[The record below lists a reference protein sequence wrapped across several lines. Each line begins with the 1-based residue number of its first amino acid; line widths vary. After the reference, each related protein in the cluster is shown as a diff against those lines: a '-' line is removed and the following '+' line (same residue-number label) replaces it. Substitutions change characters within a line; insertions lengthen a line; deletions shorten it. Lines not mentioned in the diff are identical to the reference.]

1 MFEGQTKYNGD
12 IARLMEA
19 TTRSNHG
26 NVFFDRKKEYQ
37 KQKELKTMLSDSQA
51 QTITDSGIKR

>member
-19 TTRSNHG
+19 TTRNNHG
-26 NVFFDRKKEYQ
+26 NISFDWKKEYQ
-37 KQKELKTMLSDSQA
+37 KQTELKAMLNNNG
-51 QTITDSGIKR
+51 SGIKR

>member
-12 IARLMEA
+12 VARLMEA

-26 NVFFDRKKEYQ
+26 NISFDWKKEYQ
-37 KQKELKTMLSDSQA
+37 KRAELETMLSDSQTQA
-51 QTITDSGIKR
+51 ISGSGIKR